1 MLIWVFL
8 VGELDARTESETQP
22 ALTHAT
28 DKSVRVEIGLARS
41 ALPPSLHPPHSS
53 VVLHVDRRG
62 VVYVFMGPA
71 CRQDPGAWLVRGV
84 QLFVGRGAGMVGPGA
99 RPHRPDPSG
108 GRYPVSNY

>member
-41 ALPPSLHPPHSS
+41 ALPPSLQTPHSS

-62 VVYVFMGPA
+62 VVYVFTW
-71 CRQDPGAWLVRGV
+71 GASR
-84 QLFVGRGAGMVGPGA
+84 AA
-99 RPHRPDPSG
+99 RCVAYNCS
-108 GRYPVSNY
+108 